1 MSAATTDEVVPA
13 VTVPEIQVE
22 EKEEQP
28 QLEQVEVEVAQK
40 ETESSPVVPN
50 QPDEKPSTI
59 EPPAPPPRRSVDARR
74 SLDPA
79 SISPENLAQLRN
91 ALVAAQA
98 ENSRLQEANTDLKG
112 ELEETT
118 SKLTD
123 LETQKTF
130 LSAAKQAIETQLQDE
145 IRRRETAEENV
156 EMLRSKV
163 EDARKAIG
171 ALRKGEDKRASSANY
186 GGSGLGFG
194 IPEGGHLSPDMGAQ
208 QEETTGKR
216 VKRASVLFNQGAAG
230 GAPNRRISSTGS
242 ELYGGESSTP
252 AGPVSTART
261 GLRELKL
268 GTIAAGSAASPSSP
282 NVGSMTTPNANTHEF
297 PDNGQATPRDPRA
310 RSQTFNMTLSPSRS
324 QDQTLDAQADQ
335 PPFTPWS
342 ATSSSSRP
350 RPGIAERLT
359 SLTTGSDASTFSSDG
374 RGGGMASPPAQY
386 VNLNDDDNVNMTL
399 MSEVSM
405 LKAQLTEAR
414 EARAASEECLKAL
427 REFIAMQNGGST
439 EVDVEGSSM
448 QGIKLPPLPTDKEMD
463 ELEETLAQQEDAK
476 SAKKSSGWGFNIP
489 AWAAPAPS
497 ATASAPSINRPSRAN
512 SLATSIRS
520 EAGDIPSADSS
531 VRNAQ
536 LEPLRIGQNQDA
548 VGNKPASASTT
559 TPLSSFVAS
568 WSRGI
573 SGGAPISGST
583 VATPSGEPGTS
594 PAAAPTLAKRGFSF
608 FGSRQKEKEIEVKQE
623 AEYAAQ
629 EEAELTKAKQTPE
642 EEMDKDE
649 NALRRGS
656 GEDDKASVE
665 VVTTNDDQAQPRSS
679 KDEKYETVAL

>member
-1 MSAATTDEVVPA
+1 VTTDEVAPA

-22 EKEEQP
+22 EKEEQTKP
-28 QLEQVEVEVAQK
+28 EEVEAAQK
-40 ETESSPVVPN
+40 ETQSSPVVLN

-98 ENSRLQEANTDLKG
+98 ENSRLQEANADLKG
-112 ELEETT
+112 ELEDTT

-171 ALRKGEDKRASSANY
+171 AMRKGEDKRASSANY

-208 QEETTGKR
+208 QEETSGKR

-242 ELYGGESSTP
+242 ELYGGEASTP

-268 GTIAAGSAASPSSP
+268 GTIAAGSTASPSSP
-282 NVGSMTTPNANTHEF
+282 NVGSMTTPNANAHEF
-297 PDNGQATPRDPRA
+297 PDNGQTTPRDPRA

-324 QDQTLDAQADQ
+324 QDQSLDAQAEQ

-359 SLTTGSDASTFSSDG
+359 SLTSGSDVSTFSSDG

-476 SAKKSSGWGFNIP
+476 SAKKSGWGFNIP
-489 AWAAPAPS
+489 TWAAPAPS
-497 ATASAPSINRPSRAN
+497 ATASAPSIHRPSRAN

-536 LEPLRIGQNQDA
+536 LEPLRIGQNLDA
-548 VGNKPASASTT
+548 AGNKPASASTT

-573 SGGAPISGST
+573 SGGAPASGST
-583 VATPSGEPGTS
+583 IATPSGEPGTS
-594 PAAAPTLAKRGFSF
+594 PATAPTLAKRGFSF
-608 FGSRQKEKEIEVKQE
+608 FGTRQKEKEIEVKQE
-623 AEYAAQ
+623 AQNAAQ
-629 EEAELTKAKQTPE
+629 EEAELNKAKQTPE

-656 GEDDKASVE
+656 EEDDKTRNSVE
-665 VVTTNDDQAQPRSS
+665 VSTVNVDEAQPRSS
-679 KDEKYETVAL
+679 KHEKYETVAL